1 MGVEIE
7 KKYRVTREQAEAV
20 RGRLAEVG
28 AAAPCGEEFEEN
40 TIYTGPGLDPRR
52 RVLRLRRVG
61 GRGLFTFKERGTS
74 ASAVKRHREEE
85 TGVADPDALHAIL
98 EALGYRPALVYEKRR
113 STWAVGGAEVV
124 LDELPFGLFVE
135 IEGEEEDILDAEDR
149 LGLAGAE
156 AEHSP
161 YPELTMREGKERDGV
176 YEARFGRPKRAGRSG
191 YGPAAGSP
199 GRGSCGGAA
208 GEGSRSSKK

>member
-7 KKYRVTREQAEAV
+7 KKYRLTREQAEGV
-20 RGRLAEVG
+20 RGRLEEVG
-28 AAAPCGEEFEEN
+28 AEARGGEEFEEN

-61 GRGLFTFKERGTS
+61 GRGLFTFKERDSS

-85 TGVADPDALHAIL
+85 TAVADPDSLAAIL

-113 STWAVGGAEVV
+113 TTWLVGDTEVV

-135 IEGEEEDILDAEDR
+135 IEGEEEAILDAEAR

-161 YPELTMREGKERDGV
+161 YPDLTLREGEEKGGV
-176 YEARFGRPKRAGRSG
+176 FEARFVRA
-191 YGPAAGSP
+191 
-199 GRGSCGGAA
+199 
-208 GEGSRSSKK
+208 